1 LKTNSNFESL
11 QIDEDEQI
19 FEIFFYLMR
28 DFIALFKT
36 VKRIVIVQKY
46 RTQHKR

>member
-19 FEIFFYLMR
+19 FEIFFLLNERFHCSFQNSTTYCHSTE
-28 DFIALFKT
+28 I
-36 VKRIVIVQKY
+36 
-46 RTQHKR
+46 